1 MKRNSLLLSFV
12 IFSLLTTFNTN
23 GKVPCER
30 YLNNTEVTICDCLKN
45 KKDNEK
51 LFLCI
56 EQKHDEMYASIKEST
71 YGKTWTED
79 GKMWNFGWED
89 WAETE
94 LSYINSLDYNDKN
107 KTRIRQII
115 YRQNLYQSY
124 FSMLRNRGLLFG
136 GSDLS
141 SYLNLIKKYDS
152 MSLKGY
158 SLDGFEQ
165 DNPSPKYALFV
176 EKELSSILQKITDE
190 LSLTHPAIKN
200 SQQKWLEFFDN
211 LVEDYKKENK
221 MKAGSLSH
229 RCIVLDDLKERI
241 YCLVEYANENS
252 DLSWQRLN
260 RFPIGQVDLYELLTG
275 EEIEY
280 SKEE

>member
-1 MKRNSLLLSFV
+1 MKPSSPFLFFIIFLLLV
-12 IFSLLTTFNTN
+12 TLDIN
-23 GKVPCER
+23 GKIPCER
-30 YLNNTEVTICDCLKN
+30 YLNNTEVKICNCLKN
-45 KKDNEK
+45 KKDKEK

-56 EQKHDEMYASIKEST
+56 EQKHDELYESIKESN
-71 YGKTWTED
+71 YGKTWTEN
-79 GKMWNFGWED
+79 GEMWDFGWED

-115 YRQNLYQSY
+115 YGQNLYQSY

-141 SYLNLIKKYDS
+141 SYLNLIKKYDLIS
-152 MSLKGY
+152 FKGY

-176 EKELSSILQKITDE
+176 EKELSSILQKITDK
-190 LSLTHPAIKN
+190 LSQTHPAIKN
-200 SQQKWLEFFDN
+200 SQQKWLVFFGN

-229 RCIVLDDLKERI
+229 RYIVLDNLKERI

-252 DLSWQRLN
+252 DLGWQRLN

-275 EEIEY
+275 KEIEY
-280 SKEE
+280 SQEE